1 MKLGAQFY
9 SIRNLCAT
17 PEGLR
22 EAFRGIKAIGYDMV
36 QISGIGPLVKA
47 TDIAA
52 CVEEFDLPVCSTHTP
67 FARIVGET
75 DAVIAEHKLYN
86 CPEIGIGGLGMPES
100 LDTVREKLAALHEA
114 AKKINDAG
122 LRFAFHNH
130 NFEYKDLGGITMF
143 DIMINEYPE
152 FCFIPDVYW
161 ITFAGHDPIEFI
173 HANAKRIHTL
183 HFKDMADNEA
193 RSICA
198 CGTGTIDFKP
208 IFEACKSEGIK
219 NILIEQDNAPDSGDS
234 LGQMAIGYRNIA
246 PLFGKK

>member
-9 SIRNLCAT
+9 SIRNLCTT

-22 EAFRGIKAIGYDMV
+22 DAFRGIKAIGYDMV
-36 QISGIGPLVKA
+36 QISGIGPAVKA

-52 CVEEFDLPVCSTHTP
+52 CVAEFDLPVCSTHTP
-67 FARIVGET
+67 FARIVDET
-75 DAVIAEHKLYN
+75 EAVIAEHKLFG

-100 LDTVREKLAALHEA
+100 LAVVRDKLAALHKA
-114 AKKINDAG
+114 AKRINDAG

-152 FCFIPDVYW
+152 FHFIPDVYW

-173 HANAKRIHTL
+173 HTHAKRIKTL
-183 HFKDMADNEA
+183 HFKDMADNEQ

-198 CGTGTIDFKP
+198 CGTGTIDFAP
-208 IFEACKSEGIK
+208 IYEACKSCGIE